1 MNRNNRAFSR
11 APSLPRNASSKDNTR
26 TFVPRLITLQSPTTV
41 ILGVVF
47 DGGLVLGSNGSYRE
61 ALAYSPW

>member
-11 APSLPRNASSKDNTR
+11 APSVPPNASSKDNTR
-26 TFVPRLITLQSPTTV
+26 TFVPRMITLQSPTSV

-47 DGGLVLGSNGSYRE
+47 DGGLVLGSNGSSDG
-61 ALAYSPW
+61 AQAYFPL

>member
-11 APSLPRNASSKDNTR
+11 APSVPRNASSKDNAR
-26 TFVPRLITLQSPTTV
+26 TFVPRLIALQSPTSV

-47 DGGLVLGSNGSYRE
+47 DGGLVLGSNGSYCRD
-61 ALAYSPW
+61 LACIPR